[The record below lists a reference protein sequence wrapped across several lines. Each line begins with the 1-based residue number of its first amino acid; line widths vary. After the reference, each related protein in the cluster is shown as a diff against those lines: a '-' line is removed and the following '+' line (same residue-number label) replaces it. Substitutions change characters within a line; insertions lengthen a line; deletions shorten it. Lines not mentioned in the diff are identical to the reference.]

1 MTMTNKEDSIMPSP
15 PDSPVDPNSIT
26 VEASGYLR
34 GLFTEFTQ
42 QVHRYAALTDQ
53 LVQLEARIE
62 LTEKMVVLTRDHL
75 AMTIE
80 QTDSAAPHD
89 WNATLKRVQ
98 FVGCR
103 LVDAC
108 LTLLREHKKLA
119 PSEILLKL
127 NLSMFRFRSN
137 APLREIHAALLR
149 QPSVKRTDDAWVWVG
164 EQTTM
169 PLHVVKRS
177 NDNQAEEPDDAELQS
192 VEPKEEEEVIPL

>member
-1 MTMTNKEDSIMPSP
+1 MPNP
-15 PDSPVDPNSIT
+15 PDKPDNPVDPNSIT
-26 VEASGYLR
+26 IEASGYLR

-108 LTLLREHKKLA
+108 LTLLSENKKLA

-127 NLSMFRFRSN
+127 NLGMFRFRTN

-149 QPSVKRTDDAWVWVG
+149 QSSVKRIEDAWVWVG

-177 NDNQAEEPDDAELQS
+177 SDDKEDASDNLKRENVDEQKGDEDVS
-192 VEPKEEEEVIPL
+192 V

>member
-1 MTMTNKEDSIMPSP
+1 MPNSPDPP
-15 PDSPVDPNSIT
+15 PDNPVDPNSIT
-26 VEASGYLR
+26 IEASGYLR

-127 NLSMFRFRSN
+127 NLGMFRFRSN